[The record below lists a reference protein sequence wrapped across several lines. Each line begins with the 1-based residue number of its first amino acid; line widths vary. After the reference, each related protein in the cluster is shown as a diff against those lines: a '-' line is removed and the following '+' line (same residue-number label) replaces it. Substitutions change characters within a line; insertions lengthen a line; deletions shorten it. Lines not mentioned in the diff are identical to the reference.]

1 LEWSSAFVNAISV
14 NSSLLLMR
22 IFYFTLLLPLASLID
37 QAAAQTPLFDSGAST
52 IIGGNT
58 GPYNNVVNINAASG
72 TETFYFAIGTGNGS
86 NNAPWTSGNT
96 VTALNLAL
104 WGFSPSGNPVP
115 VTVGLYTGPDS
126 GSGLSGLT
134 AIGGPQTQN
143 INNTS
148 GGNYTNTAS
157 TFSFG
162 LTGAAQTA
170 NPITPNTEFIVGVTV
185 STGNAFDLATG
196 PLVGSPQPN
205 YTFNNAFTGSTG
217 IDTNSYF
224 YTANNGDV
232 SGVVL
237 SHDTG
242 LAAFADLTA
251 TVTPVPEPPLGHY
264 LLLSLP
270 LVVGATLARWRRPSK
285 AS

>member
-1 LEWSSAFVNAISV
+1 MRKFY
-14 NSSLLLMR
+14 LL
-22 IFYFTLLLPLASLID
+22 LLLPFIGQID
-37 QAAAQTPLFDSGAST
+37 RAAAQTTPLFDSGASA
-52 IIGGNT
+52 IIAPNT

-72 TETFYFAIGTGNGS
+72 TETFYFALGTGNGS

-115 VTVGLYTGPDS
+115 VTVGLYTGTDS

-134 AIGGPQTQN
+134 AIGGPQTLN

-162 LTGAAQTA
+162 LSGAAQTT
-170 NPITPNTEFIVGVTV
+170 NPITPNTEFIVGVTI

-205 YTFNNAFTGSTG
+205 YTFSNAFTGSTG
-217 IDTNSYF
+217 LDTNSYF
-224 YTANNGDV
+224 YTSTNGDV
-232 SGVVL
+232 SGAVL
-237 SHDTG
+237 SKDVG
-242 LAAFADLTA
+242 LAAFADLNA

-264 LLLSLP
+264 LLLSVP
-270 LVVGATLARWRRPSK
+270 LLIGVTLFRRFRPRT
-285 AS
+285 ADCR